1 MSFSSSLV
9 SFSKKAANVRL
20 SAFGQTAVWNG
31 KAIKVVLFPASEI
44 DQMEG
49 GYEENTSIKCETFEP
64 FRVHDLVQVLGKKY
78 IVNELRRSDF
88 GGTTIATMTI
98 TP

>member
-9 SFSKKAANVRL
+9 SFSKKSAQVRL
-20 SAFGQTAVWNG
+20 AAFGQVAHWNG
-31 KAIKVVLFPASEI
+31 KQIKIVVFPASEI

-49 GYEENTSIKCETFEP
+49 GYEENTSMKCETFEQI
-64 FRVHDLVQVLGKKY
+64 RVHDLIQVLGKKY